1 MEDKQYIIGFSTKT
15 GLPTF
20 WGEYADTEE
29 VQRIIEE
36 QIFLNDGNEHS
47 YLVVSEEA
55 YRNLR
60 LGLDKTSELFWVQ
73 DYLFEASQSLQKAMK
88 TIKEVI
94 DKP

>member
-1 MEDKQYIIGFSTKT
+1 MRNKKYMIGFSTDT
-15 GLPTF
+15 GMPMF
-20 WGEYADTEE
+20 WVEYADAKEA
-29 VQRIIEE
+29 QRIIKEH
-36 QIFLNDGNEHS
+36 IILNDGNEHS

-73 DYLFEASQSLQKAMK
+73 DYLFEASQSLQEAMK

>member
-1 MEDKQYIIGFSTKT
+1 MEDKQYIIGFNTNT
-15 GLPTF
+15 GLPMF

-29 VQRIIEE
+29 VQRIIEK
-36 QIFLNDGNEHS
+36 QIVLNNGNKNC

-60 LGLDKTSELFWVQ
+60 LGLDKTSELFWTQ

-88 TIKEVI
+88 TIKEII

>member
-1 MEDKQYIIGFSTKT
+1 MKVKKYIIGFNTKT

-29 VQRIIEE
+29 IQRIIEE
-36 QIFLNDGNEHS
+36 QIVLNNGNKHC
-47 YLVVSEEA
+47 YIIVSEEA

-60 LGLDKTSELFWVQ
+60 LGLDKTSELFWAQ
-73 DYLFEASQSLQKAMK
+73 DDLLEANRYLQKAMK
-88 TIKEVI
+88 TIKEVL